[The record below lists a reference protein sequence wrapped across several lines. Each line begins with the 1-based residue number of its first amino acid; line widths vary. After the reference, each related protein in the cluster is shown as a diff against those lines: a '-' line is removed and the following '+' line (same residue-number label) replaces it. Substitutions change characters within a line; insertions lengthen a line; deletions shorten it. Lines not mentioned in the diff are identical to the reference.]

1 MAVSKLTT
9 TKSAFQDKVIIN
21 AAITGMVPMKKD
33 NPDVPVSNDEIVAD
47 ARRCWEAGASIIHV
61 HAREADGTPTHRGEV
76 YGDIFRRVREA
87 CPGLLISG
95 STSGR
100 RVSELEKRAEVLE
113 PSPGL
118 HPDLASLTLGSLNF
132 RTGAS
137 VNAPE
142 IIQGLACAMRERGI
156 VPELEMFDFGML
168 DYAHYLIREGILAK
182 PFYGN
187 ILLGSLGTLSASSY
201 NLAAMVRNLP
211 EGMTWS
217 ATGIGRYQFQ
227 INALALSMGG
237 HVRVGLEDNLWYDDA
252 RTLPASNPGL
262 IERIVRL
269 AHAMGR
275 EIASPDETRA
285 MIGMCAPFEENQLS
299 LAES

>member
-9 TKSAFQDKVIIN
+9 TRSAFQDKVIIN

-142 IIQGLACAMRERGI
+142 IIQGLAVI
-156 VPELEMFDFGML
+156 
-168 DYAHYLIREGILAK
+168 
-182 PFYGN
+182 
-187 ILLGSLGTLSASSY
+187 S
-201 NLAAMVRNLP
+201 
-211 EGMTWS
+211 
-217 ATGIGRYQFQ
+217 Q
-227 INALALSMGG
+227 
-237 HVRVGLEDNLWYDDA
+237 
-252 RTLPASNPGL
+252 
-262 IERIVRL
+262 
-269 AHAMGR
+269 
-275 EIASPDETRA
+275 
-285 MIGMCAPFEENQLS
+285 
-299 LAES
+299 